1 MIEKPLYVV
10 DMTLYEFK
18 HILKL
23 ISKIKPEYSL
33 KERKSHL
40 RREINDMFGK
50 IRRDIGKGPR
60 HLSAAKNKMTSNFM
74 ITINQLGILENL
86 YEFNNLYYYLDS
98 NHLLFYEKLR
108 KILLFKGNWNIYL
121 KIIERINQRG
131 IFKNKTEYLNLVA
144 KELHRK
150 FPRLSV
156 KGHKKRLTN
165 VFRWMKN
172 ENLKII
178 GEFSSDGMKIF

>member
-1 MIEKPLYVV
+1 
-10 DMTLYEFK
+10 
-18 HILKL
+18 
-23 ISKIKPEYSL
+23 
-33 KERKSHL
+33 
-40 RREINDMFGK
+40 
-50 IRRDIGKGPR
+50 
-60 HLSAAKNKMTSNFM
+60 
-74 ITINQLGILENL
+74 
-86 YEFNNLYYYLDS
+86 S
-98 NHLLFYEKLR
+98 NHTLFYEKLR

-121 KIIERINQRG
+121 KIIERINQGG